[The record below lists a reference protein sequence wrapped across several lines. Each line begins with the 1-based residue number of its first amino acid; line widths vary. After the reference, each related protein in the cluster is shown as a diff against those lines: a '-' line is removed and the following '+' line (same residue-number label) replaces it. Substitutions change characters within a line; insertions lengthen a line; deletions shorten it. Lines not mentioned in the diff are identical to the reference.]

1 MPKKALTSVSDGK
14 SEADCKLFSR
24 VGCVGS
30 GGDEL
35 ARAGLRLGGFRGC
48 LVDSQ
53 EAPHQARD
61 DQEGDRA
68 FQMGQDRSKM
78 AKGKSRTGVGT
89 VEKA

>member
-1 MPKKALTSVSDGK
+1 MPKKALTSVSYGK
-14 SEADCKLFSR
+14 SEVRWFW
-24 VGCVGS
+24 
-30 GGDEL
+30 GDEL
-35 ARAGLRLGGFRGC
+35 ARTGLRLGGFRGC
-48 LVDSQ
+48 LEDSQ